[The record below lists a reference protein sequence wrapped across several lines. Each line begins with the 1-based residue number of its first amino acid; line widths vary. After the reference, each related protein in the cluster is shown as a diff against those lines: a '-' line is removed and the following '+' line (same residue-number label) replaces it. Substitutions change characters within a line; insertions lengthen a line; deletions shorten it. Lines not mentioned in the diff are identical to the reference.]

1 MLKKK
6 IRRSFFVQIV
16 KEQQMATLKLVPKSL
31 DDDIWVWDLDT
42 NPCIPENASLNPKIT
57 RGIEKFKKEN
67 N

>member
-1 MLKKK
+1 
-6 IRRSFFVQIV
+6 
-16 KEQQMATLKLVPKSL
+16 MATLKLVPKSL